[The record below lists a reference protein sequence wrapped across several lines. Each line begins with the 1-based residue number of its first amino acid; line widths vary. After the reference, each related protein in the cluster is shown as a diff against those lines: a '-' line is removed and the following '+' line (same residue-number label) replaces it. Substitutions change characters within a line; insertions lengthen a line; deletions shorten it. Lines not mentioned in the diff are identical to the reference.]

1 MPELKVSVPRKTKD
15 NRNPVV
21 ERSCSPRLVDNDR
34 SDVAV
39 RGTKGLE
46 NGRRWCSTDPFTLP
60 DVPAVSLQLA
70 IGASWSDYSVA
81 SIEVLSG
88 DKLDTLHCN
97 VAVHKLH
104 QWWQYQSLN

>member
-46 NGRRWCSTDPFTLP
+46 NGRR
-60 DVPAVSLQLA
+60 
-70 IGASWSDYSVA
+70 
-81 SIEVLSG
+81 
-88 DKLDTLHCN
+88 
-97 VAVHKLH
+97 
-104 QWWQYQSLN
+104 